1 MDNVT
6 VTAARNYDHYRIG
19 VVSVYG
25 DDWYFCLT
33 EDRRLL
39 LSKTEAGEYGNA
51 ESMGLSADVEA
62 GIYDAIKMDMGEEDY
77 LNPRSRY

>member
-39 LSKTEAGEYGNA
+39 LSKTE
-51 ESMGLSADVEA
+51 
-62 GIYDAIKMDMGEEDY
+62 EDY

>member
-39 LSKTEAGEYGNA
+39 YGNA

-62 GIYDAIKMDMGEEDY
+62 GIYDAIKMDMAEEDY

>member
-39 LSKTEAGEYGNA
+39 LSKTEAGEYRAMPRAWGCPPMLRP
-51 ESMGLSADVEA
+51 ESMMRLKW
-62 GIYDAIKMDMGEEDY
+62 IW
-77 LNPRSRY
+77 PRRII

>member
-1 MDNVT
+1 MHNIT
-6 VTAARNYDHYRIG
+6 IITARYYDHYRKG

-39 LSKTEAGEYGNA
+39 LSKTVAGEYGSA

-62 GIYDAIKMDMGEEDY
+62 GIYDAIKMDMAEEDY

>member
-6 VTAARNYDHYRIG
+6 VTAARNYDHCRIG

-62 GIYDAIKMDMGEEDY
+62 GIYDAIKMDMAEEDY

>member
-1 MDNVT
+1 
-6 VTAARNYDHYRIG
+6 
-19 VVSVYG
+19 
-25 DDWYFCLT
+25 
-33 EDRRLL
+33 

-62 GIYDAIKMDMGEEDY
+62 GIYDAIKMDMAEEDY

>member
-51 ESMGLSADVEA
+51 ESMGPESMMRLKW
-62 GIYDAIKMDMGEEDY
+62 IW
-77 LNPRSRY
+77 PRRII

>member
-6 VTAARNYDHYRIG
+6 VTAARNYDNYRIG

-62 GIYDAIKMDMGEEDY
+62 GIYDAIKMDMAEEDY